1 MTTLDEDLRRA
12 AAADPGKEAL
22 VAGERRMT
30 YAELDAAASDLA
42 ARLHALGVERG
53 DRVAILLPNGAEAAI
68 AIYGTLRA
76 GAAFVP
82 LNPTIK
88 ADKLAYVLRDCEAT
102 AVVTDDTLAPL
113 AQEAREQAPSVR
125 HTFRAEE
132 AAGARGT
139 RSCPAASVS
148 WPGGARSR
156 PAPTTAPISVDL
168 AAIVYTSGSTG
179 RPKGVTLTHA
189 NMVFAAGSI
198 VEYLGM
204 RAHDRV
210 LCVIPLSFDYGLYQL
225 LMCVRTGATLI
236 LERGFAFPG
245 RVLELLAREEI
256 TGLPGVPTIFQVLTA
271 AGAGAVAH
279 DLPELRFLTN
289 TAAALAPATID
300 ALRAAFPQARLY
312 SMYGLTE
319 CKRVSWLPPDQL
331 DARPDSVGIPIP
343 GTEVWIE
350 DDERRRLPP
359 GEVGELMVR
368 GAHVMQGYWKDPA
381 ATAERLRPGRWPW
394 ERVLATGDLF
404 RRDNEGFLYF
414 VGRRDDIL
422 KSRGEKVAP
431 REVEAVLH
439 QAEGVHMAAVVGTPD
454 RLLGQA
460 VVAYVVLHE
469 GAELTSAQLRRHC
482 ANHLE
487 DYMVPARIELRDEL
501 PTTPNGKVD
510 RSRLTEEAAQAT
522 AVTRN

>member
-12 AAADPGKEAL
+12 AATAPGKEAL
-22 VAGERRMT
+22 IAGECRMT
-30 YAELDAAASDLA
+30 FAELDDAASELA
-42 ARLHALGVERG
+42 ERLHTLGVERG
-53 DRVAILLPNGAEAAI
+53 DRVAILLPNGIEAAI
-68 AIYGTLRA
+68 AIYGTVRA

-88 ADKLAYVLRDCEAT
+88 ADKLAYVLSDCEAT
-102 AVVTDDTLAPL
+102 AVITDDQLSPL
-113 AQEAREQAPSVR
+113 ANEAQANAPSVR
-125 HTFRAEE
+125 HTLRTEE
-132 AAGARGT
+132 AADARGT

-156 PAPTTAPISVDL
+156 PAPTANAGPISVDL

-189 NMVFAAGSI
+189 NMAFAAGAI
-198 VEYLGM
+198 TTYLEM
-204 RAHDRV
+204 HANDRV
-210 LCVIPLSFDYGLYQL
+210 LCVVPLSFDYGLYQL

-245 RVLELLAREEI
+245 RVLELLARERI
-256 TGLPGVPTIFQVLTA
+256 TGLPGVPTIFQVLTS
-271 AGAGAVAH
+271 AGGDGGDPAH
-279 DLPELRFLTN
+279 DLPHLRFLTN

-300 ALRAAFPQARLY
+300 ALRAAFPRARLY

-319 CKRVSWLPPDQL
+319 CKRVSYLPPEQL
-331 DARPDSVGIPIP
+331 DVRPDSVGIPIP

-350 DDERRRLPP
+350 DDAGARLAP
-359 GEVGELMVR
+359 GEVGELVVR
-368 GAHVMQGYWKDPA
+368 GAHVMQGYWNDPA
-381 ATAERLRPGRWPW
+381 TTAERLRPGRWPW

-404 RRDNEGFLYF
+404 RQDEEGFLFF

-431 REVEAVLH
+431 REVEAALH
-439 QAEGVHMAAVVGTPD
+439 AAEGVRMAAVVGVPD

-460 VVAYVVLHE
+460 IVAYVVPHD
-469 GAELTSAQLRRHC
+469 GATLAPAALRRHC
-482 ANHLE
+482 AAQLE
-487 DYMVPARIELRDEL
+487 DYMVPARVELRDAL
-501 PTTPNGKVD
+501 PTTPNGKID
-510 RSRLTEEAAQAT
+510 RRALVAEAP
-522 AVTRN
+522 AVA